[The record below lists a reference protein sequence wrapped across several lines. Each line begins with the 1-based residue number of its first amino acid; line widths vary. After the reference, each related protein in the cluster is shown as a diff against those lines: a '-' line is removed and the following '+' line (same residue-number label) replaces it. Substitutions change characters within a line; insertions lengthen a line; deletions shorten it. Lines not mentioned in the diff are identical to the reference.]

1 MASTIGVPVKLLHEA
16 LGHIITVE
24 LKSGALYRGKL
35 ADAEDSLNISLKDI
49 TVTGRDGKVSQLDQV
64 YIRGSMVRFFIV
76 PDMLQNAP
84 MFKRVGPNAM
94 KGRGIGTARG
104 RATIMR
110 GDSEACAT
118 ASAAVQA
125 VLQPPAQGI
134 VEGSVYC
141 GQYSEPVR
149 TIVSDTKPDEPKTE
163 PKVEEE
169 QLPDP
174 KPLRTL
180 DSLKW
185 PYVPEPPSYVDPVTK
200 NDPKPLTL
208 PQYEA
213 IATSLDVRKV
223 LADNPDMHGLLRS
236 IDKLYG
242 PLRQQAI
249 EEVLGVGTSSEQRHG
264 TRAPTHDALARLRQE
279 GDAEAN
285 ARALRQLS
293 EAIEKAI
300 GVGDEQ
306 RGTYSLVVCH
316 HPPLEMSTG
325 YAAPSPFARSSDL
338 TGPNPFARTAS
349 TFNDPTSLVGREQ
362 TIEEMYSVPESFL
375 EIEVRSPQTHASSH
389 LPQTNIPAFKLRHSV
404 VRRRYSDFEAFRD
417 ILERES
423 TRVNIP
429 TLPGKVFTNRFSD
442 EVIEAR
448 REGLER
454 FLNIVAGHPLL
465 QTGSKVL
472 CAFLQDPSWEK
483 SQWI

>member
-1 MASTIGVPVKLLHEA
+1 MASTIGVPIKLLHES

-35 ADAEDSLNISLKDI
+35 ADAEDSLNISLRDI

-94 KGRGIGTARG
+94 RGRGIGTARG

-118 ASAAVQA
+118 ASASVQA
-125 VLQPPAQGI
+125 
-134 VEGSVYC
+134 
-141 GQYSEPVR
+141 PV
-149 TIVSDTKPDEPKTE
+149 
-163 PKVEEE
+163 
-169 QLPDP
+169 QLPVQEEPRPNESKDEEDLSDP

-180 DSLKW
+180 ASLKW

-208 PQYEA
+208 TQYEA
-213 IATSLDVRKV
+213 IATSPDVRKF
-223 LADNPDMHGLLRS
+223 LSENPDMHGLLRS

-249 EEVLGVGTSSEQRHG
+249 EEVLGVGTG
-264 TRAPTHDALARLRQE
+264 T
-279 GDAEAN
+279 
-285 ARALRQLS
+285 
-293 EAIEKAI
+293 
-300 GVGDEQ
+300 
-306 RGTYSLVVCH
+306 
-316 HPPLEMSTG
+316 
-325 YAAPSPFARSSDL
+325 PSPFARSSDL
-338 TGPNPFARTAS
+338 TGPNPFARS
-349 TFNDPTSLVGREQ
+349 TYESEQLAGREQ

-375 EIEVRSPQTHASSH
+375 EIEVRNPQTHGFGRKMYTDYEIMCK
-389 LPQTNIPAFKLRHSV
+389 TNIPAFKLRHSI